1 MDVQKLREDFPA
13 LSVNRGG
20 GPPIYFDSAC
30 VTLRPR
36 QVIDKVIE
44 YYEQYPGCHGRTTH
58 YFGRRTTEEYVT
70 ARKKVQR
77 YIGDRKP
84 EEVVFTKNTTEG
96 INIVARGVSFRP
108 GEEILSSEMEH
119 TSNLTP
125 WQIVSAEKGV
135 KRRFFPYRKDL
146 TFDIQA
152 CEDAL
157 NEKVRVV
164 NVHHVSNV
172 TGVEHPIREICK
184 MAHDYG
190 ALVVVDGAQA
200 TGHKKVN
207 VRRLGADFYSF
218 SGHKMLG
225 PSGTGVLYGRKE
237 LLDEL
242 PQLISGGE
250 TVRDTTLTTH
260 NLAPV
265 PDKFEAGLQ
274 DYAGIIGLGAAVDYM
289 RGLDLDALERHER
302 QINGNITEWLLAHRV
317 ARIIGP
323 QEARRR
329 PAILNMILDGHDP
342 FDIAKVLDEASGI
355 MLRAGKHCLH
365 SWYNKT
371 GTSDSMRASF
381 HCYNTLHEADVF
393 IDALGKFIGA

>member
-77 YIGDRKP
+77 YIGARKP

-146 TFDIQA
+146 TFDMPSMKRSGWSMCITSRTSRGWSIPSVRFA
-152 CEDAL
+152 RWHMITAL
-157 NEKVRVV
+157 SWLWTERR
-164 NVHHVSNV
+164 
-172 TGVEHPIREICK
+172 P
-184 MAHDYG
+184 
-190 ALVVVDGAQA
+190 QA
-200 TGHKKVN
+200 T
-207 VRRLGADFYSF
+207 RR
-218 SGHKMLG
+218 
-225 PSGTGVLYGRKE
+225 
-237 LLDEL
+237 
-242 PQLISGGE
+242 
-250 TVRDTTLTTH
+250 
-260 NLAPV
+260 
-265 PDKFEAGLQ
+265 
-274 DYAGIIGLGAAVDYM
+274 
-289 RGLDLDALERHER
+289 
-302 QINGNITEWLLAHRV
+302 
-317 ARIIGP
+317 
-323 QEARRR
+323 
-329 PAILNMILDGHDP
+329 
-342 FDIAKVLDEASGI
+342 
-355 MLRAGKHCLH
+355 
-365 SWYNKT
+365 
-371 GTSDSMRASF
+371 
-381 HCYNTLHEADVF
+381 
-393 IDALGKFIGA
+393 